1 MVVVKQQHA
10 VGPGLRVVTRATLW
24 SGAERTL
31 NRVATLGI
39 FIVLGRFLAPKEFG
53 LVALAGIFTAFM
65 QLFVDQGFSKA
76 VVQRKSLGQ
85 RQLNTAFWTA
95 VTTGVGLTVVGITA
109 APLVSRMLGEPALTP
124 VVRWLS
130 AGFLLSSL
138 TTTQQALLQR
148 EFAFRALALRRL
160 TATLAGGVVGIGSAV
175 GGAGV
180 WSLVAQTIT
189 ASVVG
194 AAIIWV
200 ASSWRPGLGVSRE
213 DFRDLFGFGMNV
225 VGVEFLQFLTRQG
238 DNLLVGA
245 VLGPVA
251 LGYYTMAY
259 RVLLVMNEVFMGT
272 ISQVVTPTF
281 SRLQEDL
288 EATRRAYYAAIRL
301 SQAVAVPAFVGV
313 AILAPE
319 IITVLFGVRWAP
331 SAPVMQALAL
341 VGLVQCSTYFDRG
354 VLYAA
359 GRPDLEFR
367 ITLGATIGNLV
378 AFLIA
383 VRWGIVAVAVALAIR
398 NFAFWPI
405 RIWALNR
412 VAGVQPWPYL
422 VQWCRPVGASAVMAT
437 AVLGLRALFGEALA
451 TPLPLALTVAAAA
464 VAYLAALGLLA
475 RDLTRELLRVA
486 RSLRAQREA
495 VAA

>member
-1 MVVVKQQHA
+1 MDK
-10 VGPGLRVVTRATLW
+10 LRLGVVTRATFW
-24 SGAERTL
+24 SGLERTL
-31 NRVATLGI
+31 NRVVTLGI
-39 FIVLGRFLAPKEFG
+39 FIVLGRLLAPEHFG
-53 LVALAGIFTAFM
+53 LAALAGIFTAFM
-65 QLFVDQGFSKA
+65 QLFVDQGFSRA
-76 VVQRKSLGQ
+76 VVQRRSLEQ

-95 VTTGVGLTVVGITA
+95 VVTGTCLTA
-109 APLVSRMLGEPALTP
+109 AGIAVAPVVSRLLGEPGLTP
-124 VVRWLS
+124 ILRWLS

-148 EFAFRALALRRL
+148 EFGFRTLALRRL
-160 TATLAGGVVGIGSAV
+160 AATLVGGVAGIGLAAS
-175 GGAGV
+175 GAGV

-189 ASVVG
+189 RSVVG
-194 AAIIWV
+194 AVVLWV
-200 ASSWRPGLGVSRE
+200 ASPWRPGLGVSRE

-251 LGYYTMAY
+251 LGFYTMAY

-272 ISQVVTPTF
+272 INQVVTPTF
-281 SRLQEDL
+281 SRLQDDL
-288 EATRRAYYAAIRL
+288 EATRRAYYTALRL

-313 AILAPE
+313 ALLAPE
-319 IITVLFGVRWAP
+319 IITVLFGARWAP

-359 GRPDLEFR
+359 GKPGLEFR
-367 ITLGATIGNLV
+367 ITLVATIGNLA
-378 AFLIA
+378 AFLVA

-398 NFAFWPI
+398 NFAFWPV

-412 VAGVQPWPYL
+412 VAGIQPWPYL
-422 VQWCRPVGASAVMAT
+422 LQWSRPVAASVLMAA

-451 TPLPLALTVAAAA
+451 TPLPLALTVLIATA
-464 VAYLAALGLLA
+464 AYLAALGLLA
-475 RDLTRELLRVA
+475 KDLTRELLRVA
-486 RSLRAQREA
+486 RSLRAPREA